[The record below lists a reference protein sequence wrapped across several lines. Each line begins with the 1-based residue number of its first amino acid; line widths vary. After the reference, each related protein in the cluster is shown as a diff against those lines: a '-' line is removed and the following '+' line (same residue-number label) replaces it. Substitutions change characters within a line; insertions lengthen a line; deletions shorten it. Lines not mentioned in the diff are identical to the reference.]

1 MMDDDFA
8 YDVDQVMENIDEAE
22 VLSVF
27 FPRFRRALV
36 IDTRR
41 NDTSGPMV
49 RLMQMVASPQERLRS
64 IRRLRPGFPRLRG
77 LTLIPWA
84 RYVESLVELGVWES
98 LMMRLTDAGSDEAV
112 GACDAVLDELKRL
125 EKAELGAVV
134 MGKNYHTIWSAKG

>member
-8 YDVDQVMENIDEAE
+8 YGVDEVMESIDKAK

-27 FPRFRRALV
+27 FPRLRRALV

-41 NDTSGPMV
+41 NETTGPMV

-64 IRRLRPGFPRLRG
+64 IRRLRPGFPRLRS

-84 RYVESLVELGVWES
+84 RYVDSLVELGVWER
-98 LMMRLTDAGSDEAV
+98 LMQRLRDSGSEEGV
-112 GACDAVLDELKRL
+112 LACDAVLDELRRL

-134 MGKNYHTIWSAKG
+134 LGKNYHTIWSARG